1 MTTDN
6 FRNLENIVG
15 SADPVPLTTFFA
27 DSDQDGFG
35 DPDNSSDFSLV
46 EPPSGFTAD
55 NTDCDDNNNT
65 VFPGAE
71 ELADGLDNNCNGEID
86 EGLLDPGPSPDVFA
100 IAYTNVNGIPGF
112 NEAAGDVMIA
122 QWVDG
127 SVAGGPDGEVGEG
140 DFIEFGRYPTSFAGT
155 GFAGS
160 GLAGFEGEDFVS
172 FGLLEILVESNVLF
186 LDSDSSLVSIAEN
199 VEILALQFS
208 GGFIIFE
215 SSEAQ
220 ERLFVT
226 GELDV
231 ADVIDSTLFQDET
244 IIVDGS
250 FSSQSLNLGRD
261 AIGGDQPYIDV
272 DFFLPSL

>member
-1 MTTDN
+1 M
-6 FRNLENIVG
+6 
-15 SADPVPLTTFFA
+15 
-27 DSDQDGFG
+27 
-35 DPDNSSDFSLV
+35 
-46 EPPSGFTAD
+46 
-55 NTDCDDNNNT
+55 
-65 VFPGAE
+65 
-71 ELADGLDNNCNGEID
+71 
-86 EGLLDPGPSPDVFA
+86 
-100 IAYTNVNGIPGF
+100 
-112 NEAAGDVMIA
+112 
-122 QWVDG
+122 
-127 SVAGGPDGEVGEG
+127 AGGPDGEVGEG